1 MMAIERLNRLRT
13 NRHHANGSMP
23 RDKRGWRVAPAPDG
37 RGTPDEHKPA
47 PPHRWRGFWGA
58 LIAVLAINWIL
69 VLAIGPV
76 GTPRTKVPFSPY
88 FLQQLNDNHVKSISS
103 KNKTI
108 EGTW

>member
-1 MMAIERLNRLRT
+1 M
-13 NRHHANGSMP
+13 
-23 RDKRGWRVAPAPDG
+23 
-37 RGTPDEHKPA
+37 
-47 PPHRWRGFWGA
+47 A

-69 VLAIGPV
+69 VLAIGPA

-108 EGTW
+108 EGTWTVALKYPANDSKAKAQRCSPPRSRRFGTPPR